1 MGIAYNTSIVSDGL
15 VFALDAANSR
25 SYAGSGITV
34 NSLVGGIGCTLVNG
48 VGFGT
53 SNSGSFIFDGT
64 NDYIDTQTSFIPTR
78 YTVFAW
84 FMLHTQSA
92 NRFQIIYESG
102 YAQIFL
108 SSQSIS
114 FWYKNSSP
122 YWLPYDINLSFNTWY
137 QVCVVN
143 DSNLKSVY
151 LNGNFGSSV
160 SDSSNYQPNDT
171 VQIGSNQGT
180 IEFLNGKIG
189 QFSAYN
195 RALSAAEIKQN
206 YNASKKRYGL

>member
-92 NRFQIIYESG
+92 
-102 YAQIFL
+102 
-108 SSQSIS
+108 
-114 FWYKNSSP
+114 K
-122 YWLPYDINLSFNTWY
+122 T
-137 QVCVVN
+137 
-143 DSNLKSVY
+143 VY
-151 LNGNFGSSV
+151 LVG
-160 SDSSNYQPNDT
+160 
-171 VQIGSNQGT
+171 
-180 IEFLNGKIG
+180 
-189 QFSAYN
+189 
-195 RALSAAEIKQN
+195 IK
-206 YNASKKRYGL
+206 LV

>member
-1 MGIAYNTSIVSDGL
+1 MGVIAGANINDNGL
-15 VFALDAANSR
+15 VFSLDAANFR
-25 SYAGSGITV
+25 SYSGSGLT
-34 NSLVGGIGCTLVNG
+34 SFGLVGGIGGTLVNG
-48 VGFGT
+48 TGF
-53 SNSGSFIFDGT
+53 SSANNGSFIFDGT

-84 FMLHTQSA
+84 FMLHTQSV

-143 DSNLKSVY
+143 DSNLKSLY

-171 VQIGSNQGT
+171 VQIGSNQGI

-195 RALSAAEIKQN
+195 RALTAQEILQN
-206 YNASKKRYGL
+206 YNATKKRYGL